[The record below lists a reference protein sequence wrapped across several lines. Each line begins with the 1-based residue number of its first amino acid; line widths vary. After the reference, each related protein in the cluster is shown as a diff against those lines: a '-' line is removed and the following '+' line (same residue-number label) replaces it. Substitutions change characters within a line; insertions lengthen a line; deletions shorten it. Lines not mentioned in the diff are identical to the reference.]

1 MPDPD
6 PTPAVQESPAVPAAP
21 TGPSLA
27 ALAALDRSTPLTA
40 ADLARFLGRCPK
52 SIHRA
57 ARRGE
62 LPAPF
67 RLLGRLCWT
76 AGAVLEHF
84 GQRQG
89 EALKQGARR
98 DARIR
103 ALAP

>member
-1 MPDPD
+1 MPETTPT
-6 PTPAVQESPAVPAAP
+6 TPAVPSAPVPA
-21 TGPSLA
+21 GGVSLA
-27 ALAALDRSTPLTA
+27 ALAALDRSTPLDA
-40 ADLARFLGRCPK
+40 ADLARLLGRCPK

-62 LPAPF
+62 LPAPV

-76 AGAVLEHF
+76 AGAILEHF

-89 EALKQGARR
+89 EALKQGTRR